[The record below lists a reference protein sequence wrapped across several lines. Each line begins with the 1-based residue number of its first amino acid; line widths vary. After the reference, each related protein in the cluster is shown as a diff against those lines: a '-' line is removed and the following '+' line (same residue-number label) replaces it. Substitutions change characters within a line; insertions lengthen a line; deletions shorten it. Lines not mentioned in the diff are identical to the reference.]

1 MDTLC
6 KDENCGSFLIL
17 TFLAEGQSVHHCGAG
32 HHPKIC
38 AVCSFQA
45 DWGWH
50 VNLCEWDA
58 SFGLS
63 IMWQIVQSWKSSKHD
78 SKIHTYI
85 GVNPHLSHI
94 YIYNKI
100 LLRYCI
106 VTYCLVYSC
115 RQSMV
120 KVCVPCVMWRTLLFD
135 DILIIN
141 LPWVRTL
148 GIGRSAHFI
157 LQSSRQYLDTVYIL
171 LWCWREQWRGGQHS
185 PRTYGI
191 CAAHLLCEWCSALD
205 SYILSLEC
213 WDEFCA
219 PMQWRLGGRKNL
231 CRSWLGH

>member
-1 MDTLC
+1 MWMRCVFRT
-6 KDENCGSFLIL
+6 EHNVTNCSVMEIFKTWFKNSYIYWRKP
-17 TFLAEGQSVHHCGAG
+17 TFIS
-32 HHPKIC
+32 
-38 AVCSFQA
+38 
-45 DWGWH
+45 
-50 VNLCEWDA
+50 
-58 SFGLS
+58 
-63 IMWQIVQSWKSSKHD
+63 
-78 SKIHTYI
+78 Y
-85 GVNPHLSHI
+85 I